1 VTRAQAAALAAGNP
15 LSFLHVTRSDIDLP
29 PDTDPHDPLV
39 YAKAKDNLSLFRSE
53 GSLLPEEK
61 LSLFLYELTLDGRAQ
76 VGVVGCV
83 HVDDYASQLIR
94 KHETTRHDKED
105 DRTQHILTTNA
116 HAEPV
121 FLTYP
126 TQPFIGQLCNE
137 VTTQAPL
144 YDFVANDGVR
154 HRVWRVADPD
164 PFVDG
169 FRRTATAYIADG
181 HHRCAGAWR
190 AGVERRKANPKHTGD
205 EEYNWFLA
213 VLFPSSQLRI
223 LPYNRVV
230 KDLNGLTPQAFLDAV
245 ARLGTLAPTLG
256 PPPEQA
262 GSVGVLV
269 GGRWYRLTFDPGS
282 VKENDPVGSL
292 DVALLQEHVLGP
304 ILGIG
309 DVRTD
314 PRIDFV
320 GGVRGPAELERRV
333 AAGEAAVAFALSPVS
348 VQQLM
353 AIADAGAVMPPKS
366 TWFEPKLL
374 SGLFVHTLD

>member
-1 VTRAQAAALAAGNP
+1 
-15 LSFLHVTRSDIDLP
+15 
-29 PDTDPHDPLV
+29 V
-39 YAKAKDNLSLFRSE
+39 YAKAKENLSLLRSD
-53 GSLLPEEK
+53 GSFIQEEVP
-61 LSLFLYELTLDGRAQ
+61 SLYLYELTMEGRVQ
-76 VGVVGCV
+76 IGVVGCV
-83 HVDDYASQLIR
+83 HVDDYAAQVIR
-94 KHETTRHDKED
+94 KHETTRQDKED
-105 DRTQHILTTNA
+105 DRTLHILTSHA

-126 TQPFIGQLCNE
+126 TQPFIGQLNNK
-137 VTTQAPL
+137 VTSQSPL

-154 HRVWRVADPD
+154 HRLWRIGDPG

-169 FRRTATAYIADG
+169 FRRTAVAYIADG

-190 AGVERRKANPKHTGD
+190 AAVERRKANPSHTGA

-223 LPYNRVV
+223 LAYNRVV
-230 KDLNGLTPQAFLDAV
+230 RDLNGLAPQAFLDAL
-245 ARLGTLAPTLG
+245 ARLGTLVPGAG
-256 PPPEQA
+256 ASPEPA

-269 GGRWYRLTFDPGS
+269 GDRWYRLTFDPGS
-282 VKENDPVGSL
+282 IDQSDPVASL
-292 DVALLQEHVLGP
+292 DVALLQERVLGP
-304 ILGIG
+304 ILGVG

-320 GGVRGPAELERRV
+320 GGVRGTAELERRV
-333 AAGEAAVAFALSPVS
+333 AAGEAAVGFALDPVS

-353 AIADAGAVMPPKS
+353 AIADAGAIMPPKS

>member
-1 VTRAQAAALAAGNP
+1 V
-15 LSFLHVTRSDIDLP
+15 
-29 PDTDPHDPLV
+29 
-39 YAKAKDNLSLFRSE
+39 E
-53 GSLLPEEK
+53 
-61 LSLFLYELTLDGRAQ
+61 
-76 VGVVGCV
+76 
-83 HVDDYASQLIR
+83 DYASQVIR
-94 KHETTRHDKED
+94 KHETTRQVKED
-105 DRTQHILTTNA
+105 DRTRHILTTNA

-126 TQPFIGQLCNE
+126 TQPFIVQLNNR
-137 VTTQAPL
+137 VTAQEPL
-144 YDFVANDGVR
+144 FDFVAGDQVR
-154 HRVWRVADPD
+154 HRVWRVGDSGPFADA
-164 PFVDG
+164 
-169 FRRTATAYIADG
+169 FRRIAVAYIADG

-190 AGVERRKANPKHTGD
+190 AGIERRKANPKHTGD

-230 KDLNGLTPQAFLDAV
+230 KDLHGLTPEAFLEAL
-245 ARLGTLAPTLG
+245 AGLGTVTPAAGAL
-256 PPPEQA
+256 PERS
-262 GSVGVLV
+262 GSVAVLV
-269 GGRWYRLTFDPGS
+269 GGRWHRLSFDPGS
-282 VKENDPVGSL
+282 IDQNDPVASL
-292 DVALLQEHVLGP
+292 DAALLQARVLGP

-320 GGVRGPAELERRV
+320 GGLRAPAELERRV
-333 AAGEAAVAFALSPVS
+333 GAGEAAVAFGLHPVS

-353 AIADAGAVMPPKS
+353 AIADAGGIMPPKS